1 VSVGVDVEE
10 GLMVITL
17 RKGSLRVTRWR
28 RRRWCGGNLGGGDG
42 VPQRGSRVEPWVGS
56 HDGQ

>member
-1 VSVGVDVEE
+1 
-10 GLMVITL
+10 MVITL

-28 RRRWCGGNLGGGDG
+28 RRRWCGGNLGGGDDG